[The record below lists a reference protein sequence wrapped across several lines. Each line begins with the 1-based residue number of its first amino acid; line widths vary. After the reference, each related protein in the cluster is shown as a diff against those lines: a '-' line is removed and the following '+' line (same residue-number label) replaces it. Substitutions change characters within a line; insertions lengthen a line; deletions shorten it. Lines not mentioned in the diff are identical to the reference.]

1 MFTGNTEA
9 QREELRT
16 SSKRETRASGKN
28 EWKNEWKES
37 IQPKKKCL
45 KNMFIKYPKIHRLG
59 AEETD
64 GILIGE
70 CSIQEKVD
78 GANTSIWN
86 ENGNLHC
93 ASRSQEITGGFNG
106 FVDYA
111 KNHVGIN
118 QLLLDSPEFRLYGEW
133 LVRHTIA
140 YRETSYRKF
149 YLFDILVTDGV
160 KENGEWLSQE
170 KVKEIAER
178 YGIDTPK
185 LFAKIENPSLE
196 EIKEFVGVSSLGDKG
211 EGVVIKNFDFVNKFG
226 SIEYAKIVTE
236 SFKEDNAVVF
246 GGNNKHSDS
255 YWEMYVCN
263 KYMSLARVQ
272 KVMNKI
278 QPTVDEKLGLK
289 HIPRI
294 LGTCYHDLIT
304 EEVWEIARK
313 VPTINF
319 KVLQRVCYKKARQIY
334 VDILNESI
342 SVADL

>member
-1 MFTGNTEA
+1 
-9 QREELRT
+9 
-16 SSKRETRASGKN
+16 
-28 EWKNEWKES
+28 
-37 IQPKKKCL
+37 
-45 KNMFIKYPKIHRLG
+45 MFIKYPKIHRLG

-86 ENGNLHC
+86 ENGNLRC
-93 ASRSQEITGGFNG
+93 ASRSQEITEGFNG

-111 KNHVGIN
+111 KNHIGIN
-118 QLLLDSPEFRLYGEW
+118 QLLLDCPGFRLYGEW

-149 YLFDILVTDGV
+149 YLFDILVTDGT
-160 KENGEWLSQE
+160 KENGEWLHPE
-170 KVKEIAER
+170 KVKEIADR

-185 LFAKIENPSLE
+185 LFAKIENPSRD
-196 EIKEFVGVSSLGDKG
+196 EINTFVGVSSLGDKG
-211 EGVVIKNFDFVNKFG
+211 EGVVIKNPSFVNKFG
-226 SIEYAKIVTE
+226 SVEYAKIVTE
-236 SFKEDNAVVF
+236 SFKEENAITF

-263 KYMSLARVQ
+263 KYMTLGRVQ

-304 EEVWEIARK
+304 EEAWEIAKK
-313 VPTINF
+313 VQSINF
-319 KVLQRVCYKKARQIY
+319 KALQRVCYKKARQIY

-342 SVADL
+342 SIADKKI